1 MLHDDWGAL
10 TPEQV
15 ADWISFDTRNENWH
29 YQNCEKTSMPAKQAE
44 GVAALW
50 NTLALHD
57 LALLADEVGMGKT
70 LQALGVMSL
79 LWEQNPA
86 ARVLIMAPNN
96 DICRHW
102 MREYRSFLTY
112 HFRQKASVTHKPELC
127 SSLGMLV
134 DNVKTG
140 NYQFFLAK
148 ISSLSGLVAE
158 KDGDI
163 VAKAEQAAQ
172 GIHNAL
178 KIATEGQGFDLIV
191 VDEAHYF
198 RNAQGH
204 SQRARAAKKFFGEP
218 EDRLGS
224 KVLLLTATP
233 SHSHLSDVANIL
245 GYFVN
250 LGSGVERPDPGSLL
264 EKYALRRL
272 RLMQGAQTYHNKY
285 SYRNEI
291 ALPASFES
299 NSEAEMF
306 FALYQKKL
314 VQQQGAHSHKRSY
327 LYGYLEG
334 FESIGIPRAAGLPPE
349 ENKVESPAQSFEGA
363 EDTKI
368 LRQLTE
374 MHRAAFNRSPA
385 HPKYGVLIQQC
396 VPADPFSSHEVLHEH
411 KHLVFVRRIPSV
423 HEITQRINEAY
434 DQLFAQ
440 KIVMACKPEKYKKIL
455 NKWRESCWSRAYFN
469 RSISPLNTASSMD
482 DPLLEDNENTDTT
495 ALEDEVFAS
504 GIANLFVVKK
514 NGKDRST
521 DCSNFSLRLR
531 KPESLF
537 SLLMAPAS
545 DYREGGYQTY
555 YRKKVGSKER
565 DDYANAAR
573 DARLTRHDDDASS
586 RWSQSQENAR
596 SFTRTMPT
604 LWGLMYPLLSEKACT
619 CLNMWLDTK
628 KDGFAIAENFGNYVR
643 TGFLFASPVIIEL
656 YCWFT
661 QFNKK
666 PHSLNA
672 QKDYLAFAD
681 WLKPK
686 LPGSLLL
693 RYFEAALETFEQL
706 CEKITDH
713 PPHEYKDDWR
723 VLTSLQNPAWFASG
737 ESKNRQRLILGFNSP
752 FYPNVL
758 IATSVFQE
766 GVNLH
771 LQCRKVHHY
780 GIAWTPG
787 DNEQRVGRVD
797 RLFGRVNQELLE
809 HNEAKLAIH
818 YPYLTRSFDQE
829 QLASFIV
836 QKHDVESRLDACKHT
851 DFNDEIDIRKA
862 IDAWEQFLRKP
873 GGNQNK
879 GDPYPARFDSDHMP
893 VHSYRPASEREPCE
907 ELASTSV

>member
-1 MLHDDWGAL
+1 MQHADWGAL

-15 ADWISFDTRNENWH
+15 ADWISFDTRVKKWH
-29 YQNCEKTSMPAKQAE
+29 YRNCEKTSMPAKQAE
-44 GVAALW
+44 GVAAIW

-70 LQALGVMSL
+70 LQALGVMSM
-79 LWEQNPA
+79 LWEQNPD
-86 ARVLIMAPNN
+86 ARILIMAPNN

-102 MREYRSFLTY
+102 MREYRSFLTH
-112 HFRQKASVTHKPELC
+112 HFRVKGRVVHEPELC
-127 SSLGMLV
+127 SSLDILV
-134 DNVKTG
+134 DKVKAG
-140 NYQFFLAK
+140 QHQFLLTK
-148 ISSLSGLVAE
+148 ISSLSGLVSD
-158 KDGDI
+158 KDGDV

-172 GIHNAL
+172 GIHYAL
-178 KIATEGQGFDLIV
+178 KSATGEQGFDLIV

-204 SQRARAAKKFFGEP
+204 SQRARAARKFFGEP
-218 EDRLGS
+218 GDRLGS
-224 KVLLLTATP
+224 KVLLMTATP
-233 SHSHLSDVANIL
+233 SHSHLGDVANIL
-245 GYFVN
+245 GYFAN
-250 LGSGVERPDPGSLL
+250 LGSGTERPAPNALL
-264 EKYALRRL
+264 DKYALRRL
-272 RLMQGAQTYHNKY
+272 RLMQGSQTYHNKY

-291 ALPASFES
+291 ALPASFDS
-299 NSEAEMF
+299 NPEAEMF

-314 VQQQGAHSHKRSY
+314 VQQQGVHGHKRSY

-334 FESIGIPRAAGLPPE
+334 FESIGSPRTTGKPSE
-349 ENKVESPAQSFEGA
+349 EKKAEASVQAFEGA
-363 EDTKI
+363 EDTRI
-368 LRQLTE
+368 LQQLTE
-374 MHRAAFNRSPA
+374 MHREAFNDYPD
-385 HPKYGVLIQQC
+385 HPKYGALIQQC
-396 VPADPFSSHEVLHEH
+396 VPANLFSPDEALHEH

-423 HEITQRINEAY
+423 HEITQRVNATY
-434 DQLFAQ
+434 DQLLAQ
-440 KIVMACKPEKYKKIL
+440 QIVMACKQDKYKYIL
-455 NKWRESCWSRAYFN
+455 NEWRKRGWSRSYFN
-469 RSISPLNTASSMD
+469 RSISPLYTASAMD
-482 DPLLEDNENTDTT
+482 GALLEDAEYTDTD
-495 ALEDEVFAS
+495 AVEDEMFAS

-514 NGKDRST
+514 TGESRST

-531 KPESLF
+531 KHESLF

-545 DYREGGYQTY
+545 DYREGGYDIY
-555 YRKKVGSKER
+555 YRKKVGTKDR

-573 DARLTRHDDDASS
+573 DVRLARHDGNASGKEP
-586 RWSQSQENAR
+586 QPEEN
-596 SFTRTMPT
+596 TRRFSSTMPT
-604 LWGLMYPLLSEKACT
+604 LWGLMYPLLSEKSRT
-619 CLNMWLDTK
+619 CLDLWLDK
-628 KDGFAIAENFGNYVR
+628 KNDGFAIAENFGNYVR

-661 QFNKK
+661 RFYGKY
-666 PHSLNA
+666 HSSNA
-672 QKDYLAFAD
+672 QKDYLGFVN

-686 LPGSLLL
+686 LQDSLLL

-713 PPHEYKDDWR
+713 ALRDYKNDWH

-797 RLFGRVNQELLE
+797 RLFGRVNQQLLE
-809 HNEAKLAIH
+809 RGEAELAIH

-836 QKHDVESRLDACKHT
+836 QKHDIESRLDACKHT
-851 DFNDEIDIRKA
+851 DFNDKIDIRKA
-862 IDAWEQFLRKP
+862 IDTWEKFLRKP
-873 GGNQNK
+873 GQNQSK
-879 GDPYPARFDSDHMP
+879 GDPYPARFDTDRMP
-893 VHSYRPASEREPCE
+893 THAYRPAVQG
-907 ELASTSV
+907 ELC